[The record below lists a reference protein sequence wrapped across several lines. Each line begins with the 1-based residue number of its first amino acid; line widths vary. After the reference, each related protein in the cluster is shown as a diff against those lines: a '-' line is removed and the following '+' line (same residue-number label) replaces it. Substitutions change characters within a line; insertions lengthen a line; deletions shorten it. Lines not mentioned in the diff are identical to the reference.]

1 MTRERVDLW
10 LDGAAALEV
19 AEAAAGSPGWPPLQ
33 RLVVGRV
40 GTVEVPLAEAQRD
53 RDDGWPLDCC
63 YMYPVPASRVLLAMA
78 FEPGAPSTR
87 ELAAA
92 LRGEA
97 EALRRVAIE
106 LAHADR
112 KSVAS

>member
-1 MTRERVDLW
+1 MTGERVDLW

-19 AEAAAGSPGWPPLQ
+19 AEAAVGAPGWPPLQ
-33 RLVVGRV
+33 RLVEGVA
-40 GTVEVPLAEAQRD
+40 GTSPVQLAEAQRD
-53 RDDGWPLDCC
+53 RDARWPLDC

-78 FEPGAPSTR
+78 FEPGAPPAAL
-87 ELAAA
+87 LAAA

-106 LAHADR
+106 LARADR
-112 KSVAS
+112 KAVAS